1 MFMIFNVYVRKVSKW
16 EHILVDICIFIGRT
30 RKNPSML
37 LATGSKEVDGK
48 LKQEEWNEK
57 TLSMYTFIKC
67 HFEFER

>member
-1 MFMIFNVYVRKVSKW
+1 
-16 EHILVDICIFIGRT
+16 
-30 RKNPSML
+30 ML

-48 LKQEEWNEK
+48 LKQEEWDEK